1 MLIRT
6 YGNPYRFFLVFLIK
20 TSKGLLEPVAKK
32 VDEEGRKVGD
42 SVHGSLQQLS
52 WSNYLK
58 IYPRPVYCIVSNL

>member
-1 MLIRT
+1 MRRIQS
-6 YGNPYRFFLVFLIK
+6 NEHQK
-20 TSKGLLEPVAKK
+20 TSGDGKK

-58 IYPRPVYCIVSNL
+58 IYPRPVYCIVSIL

>member
-1 MLIRT
+1 MSLKRQV
-6 YGNPYRFFLVFLIK
+6 GM
-20 TSKGLLEPVAKK
+20 AKK

-58 IYPRPVYCIVSNL
+58 IYPRPVYCIVSIL